1 MGGSFSMELTINNIT
16 KQYGNVTVLDDVSYR
31 FTPGIYGIL
40 GANGAGKTTLFRI
53 ICGLMRAN
61 CGNIQYDHKDIA
73 LQAEYYRSILGFL
86 PQDFRYYPDFT
97 GLNFMMYI
105 ASLKGLNGK
114 IAKKRCLDLLIQVG
128 LDDVKNK
135 KIRKYSGGMKQR
147 LGIAQAMINNP
158 EILILDEPTV
168 GLDPKER
175 VKFRKLI
182 SSFASEKI
190 VLLSTHIVSDIEYI
204 ADEIIILKKGR
215 IENTGTIR
223 YLLKD
228 INKCVWECLVP
239 EKEVNRIEQVY
250 TVSNRKYGEDGVVLR
265 LISREKP
272 FANGGDIKAVQGDS
286 GHSRVDMVTDVYSHI
301 IDEDRRRNAELFE
314 EAFYGKKNLDPKMHD
329 ETATQT
335 VDVLDDVDA
344 ELLAKVLA
352 NPEMKALLASLAKAM
367 K

>member
-1 MGGSFSMELTINNIT
+1 MELTINNIT

-40 GANGAGKTTLFRI
+40 GANGAGKTTLFVAVE
-53 ICGLMRAN
+53 L
-61 CGNIQYDHKDIA
+61 A
-73 LQAEYYRSILGFL
+73 LYGHYCFGYKNSGKRYTKKIMTYINDQAKMDEDE
-86 PQDFRYYPDFT
+86 DFRYYPDFT

-190 VLLSTHIVSDIEYI
+190 VIFLICCCWLSIMTALRYENMEKHMKLQVFDLQQTRF
-204 ADEIIILKKGR
+204 LK
-215 IENTGTIR
+215 
-223 YLLKD
+223 
-228 INKCVWECLVP
+228 
-239 EKEVNRIEQVY
+239 
-250 TVSNRKYGEDGVVLR
+250 
-265 LISREKP
+265 
-272 FANGGDIKAVQGDS
+272 
-286 GHSRVDMVTDVYSHI
+286 
-301 IDEDRRRNAELFE
+301 
-314 EAFYGKKNLDPKMHD
+314 
-329 ETATQT
+329 
-335 VDVLDDVDA
+335 
-344 ELLAKVLA
+344 
-352 NPEMKALLASLAKAM
+352 
-367 K
+367 

>member
-1 MGGSFSMELTINNIT
+1 MELTINNIT

-215 IENTGTIR
+215 IENTGTIGNKIL
-223 YLLKD
+223 YLFPINNLNVQNILGILYSKD
-228 INKCVWECLVP
+228 AFFFHSFFINIGFIFIFQL
-239 EKEVNRIEQVY
+239 
-250 TVSNRKYGEDGVVLR
+250 
-265 LISREKP
+265 LIRVGMQLYC
-272 FANGGDIKAVQGDS
+272 FIYIK
-286 GHSRVDMVTDVYSHI
+286 HWK
-301 IDEDRRRNAELFE
+301 F
-314 EAFYGKKNLDPKMHD
+314 
-329 ETATQT
+329 
-335 VDVLDDVDA
+335 
-344 ELLAKVLA
+344 
-352 NPEMKALLASLAKAM
+352 
-367 K
+367 

>member
-1 MGGSFSMELTINNIT
+1 MELTINNIT

-73 LQAEYYRSILGFL
+73 LQAE
-86 PQDFRYYPDFT
+86 
-97 GLNFMMYI
+97 
-105 ASLKGLNGK
+105 
-114 IAKKRCLDLLIQVG
+114 CLDLLIQVG

-147 LGIAQAMINNP
+147 LGIAQAMINNL

-272 FANGGDIKAVQGDS
+272 FANAKQ
-286 GHSRVDMVTDVYSHI
+286 VDPVL
-301 IDEDRRRNAELFE
+301 EDLYLFYFRE
-314 EAFYGKKNLDPKMHD
+314 GE
-329 ETATQT
+329 
-335 VDVLDDVDA
+335 
-344 ELLAKVLA
+344 
-352 NPEMKALLASLAKAM
+352 
-367 K
+367 

>member
-1 MGGSFSMELTINNIT
+1 MAYVSVPKDLTKVKNKVVFNLTKRQLICIGIGAAMGIPSYFLLRNVM
-16 KQYGNVTVLDDVSYR
+16 GNSNAATVMVL
-31 FTPGIYGIL
+31 
-40 GANGAGKTTLFRI
+40 
-53 ICGLMRAN
+53 LM
-61 CGNIQYDHKDIA
+61 
-73 LQAEYYRSILGFL
+73 
-86 PQDFRYYPDFT
+86 
-97 GLNFMMYI
+97 
-105 ASLKGLNGK
+105 
-114 IAKKRCLDLLIQVG
+114 LDLLIQVG

-272 FANGGDIKAVQGDS
+272 FANAKQ
-286 GHSRVDMVTDVYSHI
+286 VDPVL
-301 IDEDRRRNAELFE
+301 EDLYLFYFRE
-314 EAFYGKKNLDPKMHD
+314 GE
-329 ETATQT
+329 
-335 VDVLDDVDA
+335 
-344 ELLAKVLA
+344 
-352 NPEMKALLASLAKAM
+352 
-367 K
+367 

>member
-147 LGIAQAMINNP
+147 VVIAMALACEP
-158 EILILDEPTV
+158 KLLLADEPT
-168 GLDPKER
+168 GALD
-175 VKFRKLI
+175 
-182 SSFASEKI
+182 SETTQE
-190 VLLSTHIVSDIEYI
+190 VMDLL
-204 ADEIIILKKGR
+204 
-215 IENTGTIR
+215 
-223 YLLKD
+223 
-228 INKCVWECLVP
+228 
-239 EKEVNRIEQVY
+239 KEVNREGMTLVVVTHERDIAMQTHKIVHIKDGIIGEIE
-250 TVSNRKYGEDGVVLR
+250 
-265 LISREKP
+265 
-272 FANGGDIKAVQGDS
+272 
-286 GHSRVDMVTDVYSHI
+286 M
-301 IDEDRRRNAELFE
+301 
-314 EAFYGKKNLDPKMHD
+314 
-329 ETATQT
+329 
-335 VDVLDDVDA
+335 
-344 ELLAKVLA
+344 
-352 NPEMKALLASLAKAM
+352 MK
-367 K
+367 

>member
-1 MGGSFSMELTINNIT
+1 MELTINNIT

-190 VLLSTHIVSDIEYI
+190 VLLSTHIVSDVE
-204 ADEIIILKKGR
+204 LK
-215 IENTGTIR
+215 I
-223 YLLKD
+223 
-228 INKCVWECLVP
+228 
-239 EKEVNRIEQVY
+239 Q
-250 TVSNRKYGEDGVVLR
+250 
-265 LISREKP
+265 
-272 FANGGDIKAVQGDS
+272 AQ
-286 GHSRVDMVTDVYSHI
+286 
-301 IDEDRRRNAELFE
+301 
-314 EAFYGKKNLDPKMHD
+314 
-329 ETATQT
+329 
-335 VDVLDDVDA
+335 
-344 ELLAKVLA
+344 
-352 NPEMKALLASLAKAM
+352 
-367 K
+367 